1 MKALDNKLGEFLAGP
16 IGSVLRV
23 ALAATIG
30 LYVAG
35 VQSGHLVPSL
45 SDLRTW
51 LGAAILLVLP
61 VVIAAV
67 NPQDPRFGTTGS

>member
-1 MKALDNKLGEFLAGP
+1 MKALDNKLGAFLAGP

-23 ALAATIG
+23 ALAAVIG
-30 LYVAG
+30 FYVAG
-35 VQSGHLVPSL
+35 VQSGHLVPSA

-51 LGAAILLVLP
+51 LGAAILLILP

-67 NPQDPRFGTTGS
+67 NPQDPRFGKTST